1 MKAPWLSV
9 VMPVHH
15 GARDLPATLESLTR
29 NDVRGIEFL
38 LYDSSTD
45 DSCEQIVAN
54 YSSRVPLVYNRLHDS
69 SSWPA
74 KTNIGVCQ
82 ARAPHVA
89 MLHHDDLWLEGHAD
103 MLRESLG
110 RYPEA
115 VMHAGPS
122 RLIDQAGR
130 GIGIWSLPM
139 RAGLH
144 TGMDFGRL
152 LLVQNFIATPSPV
165 FRRESWLAVGGMDES
180 LWYTADWDLY
190 LKLCLQGPVAV
201 RAQASTAYRLHGHS
215 LTSTGSRDNA
225 DLRQQMEH
233 VLERHAAA
241 LNPGQAILDQ
251 ADASIAINCA
261 LAAAASG
268 QGVAWRMAL
277 ARLWGLGLRG
287 ALGYLHTARLIERV
301 MPRLRLK
308 LSGVL

>member
-130 GIGIWSLPM
+130 GLAFGRFPCGPGFTQAWILAGCYWCKISLRRLRRSSAASHGWQWVVWM
-139 RAGLH
+139 RACGTRRTGIFILNSVCRGL
-144 TGMDFGRL
+144 
-152 LLVQNFIATPSPV
+152 
-165 FRRESWLAVGGMDES
+165 S
-180 LWYTADWDLY
+180 L
-190 LKLCLQGPVAV
+190 
-201 RAQASTAYRLHGHS
+201 
-215 LTSTGSRDNA
+215 
-225 DLRQQMEH
+225 
-233 VLERHAAA
+233 
-241 LNPGQAILDQ
+241 
-251 ADASIAINCA
+251 
-261 LAAAASG
+261 
-268 QGVAWRMAL
+268 
-277 ARLWGLGLRG
+277 
-287 ALGYLHTARLIERV
+287 
-301 MPRLRLK
+301 
-308 LSGVL
+308 